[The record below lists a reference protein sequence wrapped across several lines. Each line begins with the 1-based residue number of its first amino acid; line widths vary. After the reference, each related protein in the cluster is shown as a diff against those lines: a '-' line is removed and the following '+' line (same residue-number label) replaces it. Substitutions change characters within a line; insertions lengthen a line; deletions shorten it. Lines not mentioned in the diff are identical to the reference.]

1 VVVVT
6 NSEIADIFREVADIL
21 EIQGANP
28 FRVRAYRTAART
40 VSALGRN
47 VADMINAGE
56 DLTELQGIGEDLAG
70 KIEEIVETGSLEQLE
85 HLKNETS
92 PELAKLLEIEELGPK
107 RVRQLHEA
115 LGVNTL
121 KELEEA
127 AEADKIERLEGFGS
141 VLQEKILASVKGKQG
156 QEERIQL
163 RTAEDLAM
171 PLVAYLRSLEAVQR
185 IEVAGSYRRRQ
196 ETVGD
201 LDILTISDDWEE
213 VSHQF
218 INYDAVVDIVSQGKT
233 RSTVILRTGLQVDL
247 RVVSPESH
255 GAALFYFTGSKAHN
269 IAIRNLAIDRGMKV
283 NEYGVFEGDRRIAGE
298 TEEEIYGLFDLPFT
312 PPELREDRGEIEAA
326 RKGELPDLVT
336 VEDIRGDLQ
345 MHTDASD
352 GRATLEEMV
361 RAAQKR
367 GYEYIAITDHS
378 PHVVVT
384 QGLDADALAKQI
396 DEIDAMNDQ
405 LDDIR
410 ILKSIEV
417 DILADGSL
425 DLPNSILS
433 RLDLTLCSIH
443 SSFGLSREKQ
453 TERII
458 RAMDNPNFNILAH
471 PTGRRIGDRAPI
483 DVDLERVM
491 EAALERNCF
500 LEVNAQ
506 PDRLDLNDIY
516 SKMAKEMGLKLSI
529 STDAHSPDELAF
541 MAYGV
546 YQARRGWL
554 EADDI
559 LNTQG
564 WKELQTLLARD

>member
-1 VVVVT
+1 VAVT
-6 NSEIADIFREVADIL
+6 NSEIAEVFREVADIL

-40 VSALGRN
+40 VSGLGRN
-47 VADMINAGE
+47 VADMIEEGD

-70 KIEEIVETGSLEQLE
+70 KIEEIVETGSLGQLE
-85 HLKNETS
+85 ELKSETS
-92 PELAKLLEIEELGPK
+92 PDLTKLLDIEGLGPK
-107 RVRQLHEA
+107 RVKQLHDE
-115 LGVNTL
+115 LGVKTL
-121 KELEEA
+121 EDLEKA
-127 AEADKIERLEGFGS
+127 AEAGRIEGLEGFGS
-141 VLQEKILASVKGKQG
+141 VLQAKILESVKGKQG

-163 RTAEDLAM
+163 RTAEDLAK
-171 PLVAYLRSLEAVQR
+171 PLVDYLRSLELVQR

-201 LDILTISDDWEE
+201 LDILTISDDWET
-213 VSHQF
+213 VSDRF
-218 INYDAVVDIVSQGKT
+218 VNYDAVVDIVSQGRT

-247 RVVSPESH
+247 RVVSPESY

-283 NEYGVFEGDRRIAGE
+283 NEYGVFRGDERVAGE
-298 TEEEIYGLFDLPFT
+298 TEEEIYGLFDLPFI

-336 VEDIRGDLQ
+336 VEDLRGDLQ

-361 RAAQKR
+361 HAAQKR

-378 PHVVVT
+378 PHVAVT
-384 QGLDADALAKQI
+384 QGLDAEALAKQI
-396 DEIDAMNDQ
+396 GAIEEMNDRV
-405 LDDIR
+405 DGVR
-410 ILKSIEV
+410 ILKAIEV
-417 DILADGSL
+417 DILEDGSL
-425 DLPNSILS
+425 DLPNDILQ

-443 SSFGLSREKQ
+443 SNFGLSREKQ

-458 RAMDNPNFNILAH
+458 RAMDNPNFRILAH
-471 PTGRRIGDRAPI
+471 PTGRRIPDREPI
-483 DVDLERVM
+483 DIDLERVM

-516 SKMAKEMGLKLSI
+516 AKMAKDMGLKLSI
-529 STDAHSPDELAF
+529 STDAHSLDELAF
-541 MAYGV
+541 ITYGV

-554 EADDI
+554 EADDV
-559 LNTQG
+559 LNTRS
-564 WKELQTLLARD
+564 WKALKALLQRD

>member
-283 NEYGVFEGDRRIAGE
+283 NEYGVFEDDRRIAGE
-298 TEEEIYGLFDLPFT
+298 TEEEIYGLFDLPFI

>member
-1 VVVVT
+1 VAVT
-6 NSEIADIFREVADIL
+6 NSEIAEIFREVADIL

-40 VSALGRN
+40 VSGLGRN
-47 VADMINAGE
+47 LADMIDEGQ

-85 HLKNETS
+85 ELRSETS
-92 PELAKLLEIEELGPK
+92 PELAKLLSIEGLGPK
-107 RVRQLHEA
+107 RVKQLHEE

-127 AEADKIERLEGFGS
+127 AEAGKIEALEGFGG
-141 VLQEKILASVKGKQG
+141 VLQEKILESVRGKQG

-163 RTAEDLAM
+163 RTAEDLAK
-171 PLVAYLRSLEAVQR
+171 PLVDYLRSLEAVQR

-201 LDILTISDDWEE
+201 LDILTISDDWQK
-213 VSHQF
+213 VSDQF
-218 INYDAVVDIVSQGKT
+218 VKYDAVVDIVMQGKT
-233 RSTVILRTGLQVDL
+233 RSTVILRSGLQVDL
-247 RVVSPESH
+247 RVVSPESY

-269 IAIRNLAIDRGMKV
+269 IAIRNLAIDKGMKV
-283 NEYGVFEGDRRIAGE
+283 NEYGVFEGDERIAGE
-298 TEEEIYGLFDLPFT
+298 TEEEIYRLFDLSFI
-312 PPELREDRGEIEAA
+312 PPELREDRGEIDAA
-326 RKGELPDLVT
+326 RKGELPNLVT
-336 VEDIRGDLQ
+336 VEDLRGDLQ

-361 RAAQKR
+361 SAAQER

-378 PHVVVT
+378 PHVAVT

-396 DEIDAMNDQ
+396 DEIDAMNDR
-405 LDDIR
+405 LDGIR
-410 ILKSIEV
+410 ILKAIEV

-425 DLPNSILS
+425 DLPDDILS
-433 RLDLTLCSIH
+433 KLDLTLCSIH

-458 RAMDNPNFNILAH
+458 RAMDNPNFRILAH
-471 PTGRRIGDRAPI
+471 PTARLIGGREPI

-500 LEVNAQ
+500 LEINAQ

-516 SKMAKEMGLKLSI
+516 AKMAKEMGLKLSI
-529 STDAHSPDELAF
+529 STDAHSPAGLAF
-541 MAYGV
+541 ITYGV

-554 EADDI
+554 EADDV
-559 LNTQG
+559 LNTRS
-564 WKELQTLLARD
+564 WKELKGLLARD